1 MNQEKEIRRKLREKL
16 AIQGMEKVE
25 MYALVDE
32 VEYESSEG
40 LFDSDF
46 SWLIVKVI
54 PPKKEFFVDG
64 KYYAIAPFR
73 LECLESARDSLGLR
87 QISSQKIRDLEMQ
100 LPRRGVYVKLEP
112 TEVKEER
119 LWCKITLKTAIKAS
133 RTTKEG
139 EAWLELRAKELTL
152 TGTTSFKEVE

>member
-1 MNQEKEIRRKLREKL
+1 M
-16 AIQGMEKVE
+16 
-25 MYALVDE
+25 
-32 VEYESSEG
+32 
-40 LFDSDF
+40 
-46 SWLIVKVI
+46 
-54 PPKKEFFVDG
+54 
-64 KYYAIAPFR
+64 
-73 LECLESARDSLGLR
+73 ESARDSLGLQR
-87 QISSQKIRDLEMQ
+87 ISPQKIRDLEMQ